1 MSEIWRFLLFS
12 IIWEVMIAISL
23 CKKSSN
29 CKIYSTGEKLMKFN
43 VNPNNMDSSNLCQ
56 YWLKHTKENI
66 SYCCIDRSSLH
77 LLWTARCLCMMNLMI
92 DLVLEC
98 HDLKKSL
105 LSVLAFVRF
114 LVHYSRTQL
123 EKLGTH
129 LRKTFSSWWIIVYL
143 AKPWKTSESV

>member
-1 MSEIWRFLLFS
+1 MSFITEAHICTWILVWKKRKFIERCNL
-12 IIWEVMIAISL
+12 ISPHQDDRT
-23 CKKSSN
+23 
-29 CKIYSTGEKLMKFN
+29 I
-43 VNPNNMDSSNLCQ
+43 

-66 SYCCIDRSSLH
+66 SYCCIDRSSLR
-77 LLWTARCLCMMNLMI
+77 LLWTARCLCYMNLMI